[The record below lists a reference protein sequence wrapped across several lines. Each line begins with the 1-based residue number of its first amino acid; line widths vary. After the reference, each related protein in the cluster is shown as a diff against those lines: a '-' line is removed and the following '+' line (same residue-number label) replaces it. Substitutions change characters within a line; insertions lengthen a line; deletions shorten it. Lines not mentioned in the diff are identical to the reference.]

1 MNNKITGCI
10 EEQDTHIISKY
21 FPTDYLLITKGE
33 MYLYHAE
40 ICQIPPSSNDQIY
53 PHQNYCHRHQ
63 VTHWEHST
71 YVLFLQ
77 NMFKLNLLM
86 KKIKTIR
93 QIQIEDTL

>member
-1 MNNKITGCI
+1 
-10 EEQDTHIISKY
+10 
-21 FPTDYLLITKGE
+21 

-77 NMFKLNLLM
+77 KMFKLNLLV

-93 QIQIEDTL
+93 QIQIEDTLQNNPLESSKLWGGWGKREKKEGM